1 MAIGLDYQHF
11 DSGHSGRNRFNNRK
25 DNLVINPTTENL
37 LVFQGATFDQTFT
50 LTVSGSPV
58 NLTNYTA
65 AMKVR
70 ATPADDAVLS
80 LTNGSGIT
88 LGGAAGTVALLITAT
103 QTTNIPAGRY
113 LYDLELTSSGVVTR
127 FIQGYFLVSGQIT
140 SA

>member
-1 MAIGLDYQHF
+1 MIT
-11 DSGHSGRNRFNNRK
+11 
-25 DNLVINPTTENL
+25 PTTNNL
-37 LVFQGATFDQTFT
+37 LVYQGATFDQTFT

-58 NLTNYTA
+58 NLTGYTA

-88 LGGAAGTVALLITAT
+88 LGGALGTVAVVITAT
-103 QTTNIPAGRY
+103 QTSNIAAGKY
-113 LYDLELTSSGVVTR
+113 YYDLELTSAGVVTR
-127 FIQGYFLVSGQIT
+127 FIQGSFRVSAEIT